1 MTDVDSDDGRGMAEV
16 TIRVL
21 GPVEVQAPGHPAV
34 SPAPSVR
41 ALLARLALTPGRVIS
56 VDALTDALWGEQ
68 LPADAANA
76 LQIRVSKLRRA
87 LTGAGLD
94 GTVIAT
100 RAPGYVLVLPPDA
113 VDAHRFEQ
121 AAARGRAAALAGDQ
135 GAALEH
141 HTAALALWRGTA
153 LADVGEAEWAHAERT
168 RLAELHLGVIED
180 RLELLLGAGH
190 HAEAVADLER
200 LVAEHPLR
208 ERLYRLLMLALYR
221 AGRQAD
227 ALAVHQRLRHRL
239 AEELGIDPSPE
250 LRALAEAILR
260 QQVPGVGGPLP
271 PPQPASAGPT
281 PAPGPNPAP
290 GPTPA
295 PGPGPAPGAV
305 GAVPRRLASFVGRDA
320 DLRAVLE
327 QLRAARVV
335 TLTGPGGVGKT
346 TLALEAAR
354 RIDATIADAV
364 HIVRLAALPAG
375 ADVAEAFA
383 GQLGIQGAGPGPA
396 AADAVAEHLRN
407 RRVLLVVDNC
417 EHVVDAAAT
426 LVEELLQATA
436 DVRVLATSREALAVS
451 GETQIAVGPLAVPDA
466 GAAAA
471 DVAQSPAVRL
481 FLDRA
486 HSVRPEFELD
496 AGNAAAVASI
506 CRQLDGMPL
515 ALELAA
521 ARVKALP
528 PAEIATRL
536 RDRFSLLTGGP
547 RSGDARHRT
556 LRATIDWSHDLLSQ
570 AERRLLRR
578 LAVFHGGWT
587 LDAAEQ
593 VCGFGGIEAADVA
606 ELLFRLV
613 DRSLVVADP
622 ATGRFRLLVTI
633 REYALARL
641 LEADEV
647 DSCRRRHLA
656 HYLAVAEEHGPLVR
670 FAGPHWDR
678 IAGEQ
683 ENLRAALDLCLG
695 SPGDVDRGFRLTA
708 ALVPFW
714 SYGKRYEGVRA
725 LTALLERGGSDAAR
739 ARALQGICR
748 LHVYYPTPQSRAA
761 GRESVA
767 LFEALGDEHNA
778 AISRLLVAWEGQY
791 GGDTTDHRAMIDQAR
806 NVLGDTDRGWWR
818 AMTYYVEASIDL
830 QSSDFDA
837 SARNWRRSLHLLETA
852 GDRMMAGAA
861 RAHLGIALRRL
872 GRHHEAVPLLRQA
885 AQESR
890 DQQSMHGH
898 AFALVQLAHTRLDL
912 GETADVPAL
921 LAQAEDVARQVRN
934 PRNPAWAAW
943 GRARLA
949 MARGDAATAADE
961 CRTAVDLLGD
971 REFPWARAELWAAYA
986 DAAAAAGRPDE
997 ARHARAQLNGV
1008 APA

>member
-1 MTDVDSDDGRGMAEV
+1 MAEV

-34 SPAPSVR
+34 SPAPAVR
-41 ALLARLALTPGRVIS
+41 ALLARLALTPGRVVS
-56 VDALTDALWGEQ
+56 ADALTDALWGEQ

-87 LTGAGLD
+87 LSGAGLD
-94 GTVIAT
+94 GNVIAT
-100 RAPGYVLVLPPDA
+100 RAPGYLLTLPAEA

-121 AAARGRAAALAGDQ
+121 AAARGRAAAVAGDSE
-135 GAALEH
+135 AALAH
-141 HTAALALWRGTA
+141 YTAAMALWRGTA
-153 LADVGEAEWAHAERT
+153 LADLGDAEWVCAERI
-168 RLAELHLGVIED
+168 RLTELHLGVVED

-190 HAEAVADLER
+190 CGEAVADLER
-200 LVAEHPLR
+200 LVTEHPLR

-221 AGRQAD
+221 TGRQAD

-239 AEELGIDPSPE
+239 ADELGIDPSPE

-260 QQVPGVGGPLP
+260 QQVPGVSGP
-271 PPQPASAGPT
+271 PPPREPTSAAPAA
-281 PAPGPNPAP
+281 APGSQ
-290 GPTPA
+290 
-295 PGPGPAPGAV
+295 PGPGTSGV
-305 GAVPRRLASFVGRDA
+305 VPRRLTSFVGRDA
-320 DLRAVLE
+320 DLRTVLE
-327 QLRAARVV
+327 QLRPARVV

-354 RIDATIADAV
+354 RIDATVADTV
-364 HIVRLAALPAG
+364 HIVRLAALPVD

-383 GQLGIQGAGPGPA
+383 GQLGISGSGPGA
-396 AADAVAEHLRN
+396 AAAEAVVEHLRN

-417 EHVVDAAAT
+417 EHVVDAAAA
-426 LVEELLQATA
+426 LVEELLQHTA

-451 GETQIAVGPLAVPDA
+451 GETQIAVGPLAVPDEAA
-466 GAAAA
+466 GPA
-471 DVAQSPAVRL
+471 DVAQSAAVRL

-486 HSVRPEFELD
+486 HSARPEFALN
-496 AGNAAAVASI
+496 AGNAAAITSI

-515 ALELAA
+515 AIELAA

-528 PAEIATRL
+528 PAEIAARL

-547 RSGDARHRT
+547 RNSDARHRT
-556 LRATIDWSHDLLSQ
+556 LRATIDWSHDLLSE
-570 AERRLLRR
+570 AERHLLRR

-587 LDAAEQ
+587 LGAAEQ
-593 VCGFGGIEAADVA
+593 VCGFGGIEHADVA

-641 LEADEV
+641 LDADEV
-647 DSCRRRHLA
+647 DTCRRRHLA
-656 HYLAVAEEHGPLVR
+656 HYLAVAQEHGPLVR

-683 ENLRAALDLCLG
+683 DNLRAALDLCLQD
-695 SPGDVDRGFRLTA
+695 PGDLDSGFGLAT
-708 ALVPFW
+708 ALVTFW

-725 LTALLERGGSDAAR
+725 LTALLERGGPDAVR
-739 ARALQGICR
+739 AGALQGICR

-761 GRESVA
+761 GRESIA
-767 LFEALGDEHNA
+767 LFGALGDDHNA
-778 AISRLLVAWEGQY
+778 AVSRLLVAWEGQY
-791 GGDTTDHRAMIDQAR
+791 GGDTAEHRAMIEQAR
-806 NVLGDTDRGWWR
+806 NVLGDAERGWWR
-818 AMTYYVEASIDL
+818 AMTYYVEASVDL
-830 QSSDFDA
+830 RGSDFDA
-837 SARNWRRSLHLLETA
+837 SARHWRRSLELLESA

-861 RAHLGIALRRL
+861 RAHLAIALRRL

-885 AQESR
+885 AEESR
-890 DQQSMHGH
+890 EQQSMHGY
-898 AFALVQLAHTRLDL
+898 AFALVQLAHTMLDV

-921 LAQAEDVARQVRN
+921 LAQAEEVARQVRN

-949 MARGDAATAADE
+949 MAGGDAATAADE

-971 REFPWARAELWAAYA
+971 REFPWALAELWATYA
-986 DAAAAAGRPDE
+986 DAATAAGRPDE
-997 ARHARAQLNGV
+997 ARHARAQLNGMSS
-1008 APA
+1008 A